1 MKFSSIYIYIYIS
14 DAHEICQIPCAKRFR
29 SEFYRCYSN
38 RLAAHTHL
46 PLPQEGNYQSQAS
59 PSPIAST
66 WRPAHTHAHL
76 PTERKG
82 EATMQTSRTRTGVH
96 DHVPYLSRVRS
107 SATQSAFLHH
117 DWQGRTPSRGRPRNK
132 NERGSWLMNHER
144 NGLPPFSLPL
154 RPASSCV
161 FARFAKPE
169 RLRTYSALSTEHM
182 HPLLG
187 LAANLLRARARFV
200 CRCRRQGSFE
210 ESSCRQT

>member
-1 MKFSSIYIYIYIS
+1 
-14 DAHEICQIPCAKRFR
+14 
-29 SEFYRCYSN
+29 
-38 RLAAHTHL
+38 
-46 PLPQEGNYQSQAS
+46 
-59 PSPIAST
+59 
-66 WRPAHTHAHL
+66 
-76 PTERKG
+76 
-82 EATMQTSRTRTGVH
+82 MQTSRTRTGVH

-169 RLRTYSALSTEHM
+169 RLRTYSALSTERAHA
-182 HPLLG
+182 PPPWPGSKPAESACPICVPVQAARLL
-187 LAANLLRARARFV
+187 
-200 CRCRRQGSFE
+200 
-210 ESSCRQT
+210 